1 MKLQDNGNLVV
12 LDSNNQTVWSSS
24 VFGDG
29 GYTYLVKFKFRF
41 LTCEKP
47 GERENKT
54 KLLKSNSRS
63 TIENGER
70 IVCANDISSVEIK
83 LNELYLNNKKV
94 TVNQKAVNVSKIFL
108 DDNGELILFDTQNKS
123 FWKSNTRGSP
133 GVYNVTL
140 HNSGNIT
147 IYDTK
152 TNNVIY
158 NSLWNNLTFIREID
172 DPKNLKLIVPLDF
185 YPLFEDFRW
194 NKVAS
199 AAQKI
204 KTIAI
209 IGGKY
214 QRPTEKPNVNYER
227 AIRKLKNAGVEI
239 IGHVNT
245 QGRSKNEIKKDIK
258 SYFAWDIQI
267 RPNGIFLKGQIENL
281 KELKELQEYVANNF
295 GKDAKVISAD
305 PKVINGKA
313 KLNYTSEN
321 LTMSIQ
327 SKSDAKISLIRNFEK
342 AAFEKDIEKF
352 IINFQASNISYI
364 YFTDGSDFE
373 SLSSYFDKEIEILA
387 SKQKKIPKF

>member
-1 MKLQDNGNLVV
+1 M
-12 LDSNNQTVWSSS
+12 
-24 VFGDG
+24 
-29 GYTYLVKFKFRF
+29 
-41 LTCEKP
+41 
-47 GERENKT
+47 
-54 KLLKSNSRS
+54 
-63 TIENGER
+63 
-70 IVCANDISSVEIK
+70 SSVEIK
-83 LNELYLNNKKV
+83 SNELYINNTKV
-94 TVNQKAVNVSKIFL
+94 TFNKKAVNVSKIFI

-152 TNNVIY
+152 SNNVIY

-185 YPLFEDFRW
+185 YPLFDDFRW

-214 QRPTEKPNVNYER
+214 QRPTENPNVNYER

-245 QGRSKNEIKKDIK
+245 QGRSNNQIKTDIK
-258 SYFAWDIQI
+258 SYFGWDIQI
-267 RPNGIFLKGQIENL
+267 RPNGIFLKGQIENF
-281 KELKELQEYVANNF
+281 KELQEYVANNF
-295 GKDAKVISAD
+295 GKDVKVISPD

-313 KLNYTSEN
+313 KVNHESEN
-321 LTMSIQ
+321 FTISIQ
-327 SKSDAKISLIRNFEK
+327 SKSTAKISLIKKFEK
-342 AAFEKDIEKF
+342 TAFEKDIEKF
-352 IINFQASNISYI
+352 IENFQASNINYI
-364 YFTDGSDFE
+364 YLTDGSDFE